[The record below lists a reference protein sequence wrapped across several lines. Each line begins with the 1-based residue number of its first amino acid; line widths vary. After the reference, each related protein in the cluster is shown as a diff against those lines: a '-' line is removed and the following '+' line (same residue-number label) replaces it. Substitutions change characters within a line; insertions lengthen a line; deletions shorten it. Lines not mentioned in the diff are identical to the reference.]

1 VDRVTEAFSWPF
13 RDAQWAPKLL
23 VIALTLVIPIIGAI
37 NGLGW
42 MLASLDRLRAGE
54 EKLAPANLSY
64 IGRGI
69 RLFGAE
75 LIYTLVIAA
84 VALAIFVPAIALS
97 VRQGQGSAN
106 NGLIAAAVLLNLIGF
121 SVITVLSLALTFL
134 IPAIVLATDESGV
147 AAGIDVRA
155 VIRRS
160 RSNLNHTLIAGLM
173 LIAASFVGSIG
184 LVVCGV
190 GLLVTQAYSLA
201 MQAWIIR
208 SFETG

>member
-1 VDRVTEAFSWPF
+1 VDRVTEALSWPF
-13 RDAQWAPKLL
+13 RDPQWATKLL

-64 IGRGI
+64 IGRGM